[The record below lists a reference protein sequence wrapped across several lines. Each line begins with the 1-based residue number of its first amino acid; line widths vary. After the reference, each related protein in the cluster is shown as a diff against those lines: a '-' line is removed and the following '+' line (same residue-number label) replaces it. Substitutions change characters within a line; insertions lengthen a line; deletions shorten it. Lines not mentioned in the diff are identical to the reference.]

1 MESSFPSLVNN
12 CIWWRWWSSKEI
24 ISTTVFFLPCNP
36 KTVGLLFQYFFHL
49 TFSFS
54 RSILLTDSKPN
65 LWCIPSFRG
74 SSGIY
79 QCPIP
84 WLLWR
89 LWQIWASLLIKSSQR
104 KQPDRL
110 AQYRALEINFPFL
123 LSFPSNLWAH
133 RWIRRFYLKQKENQV
148 SLFLRHLH

>member
-1 MESSFPSLVNN
+1 MKSSFPSLVNN

-36 KTVGLLFQYFFHL
+36 KAVGLLFQYFFHSNL

-74 SSGIY
+74 SSGIH
-79 QCPIP
+79 QCQFLDCCEDCDRFKLHL
-84 WLLWR
+84 WL
-89 LWQIWASLLIKSSQR
+89 SLPRDS
-104 KQPDRL
+104 L
-110 AQYRALEINFPFL
+110 AHYRALEINFPFL

-133 RWIRRFYLKQKENQV
+133 GWIRRFFLKQKENQV
-148 SLFLRHLH
+148 SLFLQHLH